1 MEVRLRKEPPL
12 RFVLTSS
19 GEDASIVPVISIGLL
34 AAPCTLINTLLKENA
49 LNVEVVTLKSV
60 RESQGHCPLLSPQS
74 LSVHKPPNPS
84 KKMEDLDRE
93 MKPTMNLII
102 GPDLVSTME
111 AEEEAGVVSTEEE
124 EDMEVIGTLRG
135 RHSSLSN
142 LITHILS
149 NSHNTIL
156 NRLMLP
162 NQPR

>member
-1 MEVRLRKEPPL
+1 
-12 RFVLTSS
+12 
-19 GEDASIVPVISIGLL
+19 
-34 AAPCTLINTLLKENA
+34 
-49 LNVEVVTLKSV
+49 
-60 RESQGHCPLLSPQS
+60 
-74 LSVHKPPNPS
+74 
-84 KKMEDLDRE
+84 

-162 NQPR
+162 LNRLMLPNQPR

>member
-34 AAPCTLINTLLKENA
+34 AAPCTLINTLLKESA

-74 LSVHKPPNPS
+74 LSVHKPLNPS

-93 MKPTMNLII
+93 MKPTMNLTI

-111 AEEEAGVVSTEEE
+111 AEEEGEVVSTEE
-124 EDMEVIGTLRG
+124 DTEVIGTLLG
-135 RHSSLSN
+135 RHSSLSS
-142 LITHILS
+142 LTTHILS

>member
-1 MEVRLRKEPPL
+1 
-12 RFVLTSS
+12 
-19 GEDASIVPVISIGLL
+19 
-34 AAPCTLINTLLKENA
+34 
-49 LNVEVVTLKSV
+49 
-60 RESQGHCPLLSPQS
+60 
-74 LSVHKPPNPS
+74 
-84 KKMEDLDRE
+84 MEDLDRE

-124 EDMEVIGTLRG
+124 EDTEVIGTLRG
-135 RHSSLSN
+135 RHSSLSS
-142 LITHILS
+142 LTTHILS